1 MDNDVD
7 WNHIKALLAVL
18 EAGSLSAAARQ
29 LGLAQPT
36 LGRQI
41 TALERA
47 LGVTLFER
55 TGRTLLPT
63 EAARQLGA
71 HAREMGQAAG
81 RLTLAATAQSEA
93 IEGRVRVAASDAVA
107 AHVLPPV
114 LRHLRQVAPGITVDV
129 VASNSISD
137 LARREADIAIR
148 HVRPTEPELIG
159 RRMPDDH
166 AGMFAT
172 GTYLD
177 SIGRPTDGAE
187 LAKRA
192 EFIGFLDFGGEANRM
207 LAAELTA
214 RGVPLTP
221 AQFTR
226 STEGAV
232 AWEWV
237 RRGMGVGVMQRAVA
251 AATSEVEPVLPELVQ
266 IPIPVWLVTHREVR
280 TSRRIRLVFDVL
292 AEALTQ
298 LPGGSG

>member
-1 MDNDVD
+1 MD

-18 EAGSLSAAARQ
+18 DAGSLSAAARQ

-41 TALERA
+41 TALERS

-81 RLTLAATAQSEA
+81 RLMLAATAQSEA
-93 IEGRVRVAASDAVA
+93 IEGQVRVAASDAVA

-166 AGMFAT
+166 AGLFAT
-172 GTYLD
+172 GAYLE
-177 SIGRPTDGAE
+177 SIGRPQTGAE
-187 LAKRA
+187 LAERA
-192 EFIGFLDFGGEANRM
+192 EFIGFLDFGGEANRL

-214 RGVPLTP
+214 RGVPLT
-221 AQFTR
+221 ATQFAR

-237 RRGMGVGVMQRAVA
+237 RRGLGVGVMQLAVA
-251 AATSEVEPVLPELVQ
+251 AATPDVEPVLPELVQ
-266 IPIPVWLVTHREVR
+266 IPLPVWLVTHREVR

-292 AEALTQ
+292 AEALAQ
-298 LPGGSG
+298 LPARAPRA